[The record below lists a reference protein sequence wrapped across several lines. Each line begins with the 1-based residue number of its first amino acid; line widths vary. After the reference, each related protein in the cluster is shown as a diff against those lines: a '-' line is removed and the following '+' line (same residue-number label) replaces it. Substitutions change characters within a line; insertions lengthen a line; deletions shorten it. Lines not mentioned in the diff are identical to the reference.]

1 MKRLLL
7 FVLIVVW
14 SISLAGCAMLP
25 SQLSSVPKMQ
35 FDKLTVVENQG
46 SQQINQQESLDNI
59 ISDYIIE
66 NVAFTAIDGKVF
78 EAHQLYG
85 SEEKNAET
93 YAYLWSYQREFSS
106 ENGVIKDGSG
116 SSMPMVIVL
125 SKSDDGK
132 YTVLEYKT
140 PQDGEYYVA
149 SVKKLF
155 PEKYQDTILK
165 RTNVKM
171 LEEIVRQK
179 AENFFNSS
187 EKADTSLT
195 DKDRDGELKNGTG
208 QYIGLIDQN
217 SIEIKISGVP
227 EEKAIMVFRLSASVK
242 SKFDSYDLKNGDTVE
257 ITYLKNG
264 YDQLVIMSLTK

>member
-1 MKRLLL
+1 MKGLIFLLII
-7 FVLIVVW
+7 VL
-14 SISLAGCAMLP
+14 SISLTGCAMLP
-25 SQLSSVPKMQ
+25 SQLSTVPKMQ
-35 FDKLTVVENQG
+35 IDKLTVIENQG
-46 SQQINQQESLDNI
+46 SQQINQQESLDSV
-59 ISDYIIE
+59 ISDYIIK

-85 SEEKNAET
+85 TEEKNGET
-93 YAYLWSYQREFSS
+93 YAYLWSYLREFGS

-125 SKSDDGK
+125 SKSDDEK

-140 PQDGEYYVA
+140 PQDGEYYLA

-187 EKADTSLT
+187 EKADTPVT
-195 DKDRDGELKNGTG
+195 DTDRDGELKSSAGR
-208 QYIGLIDQN
+208 YIGQIDQN
-217 SIEIKISGVP
+217 SIEIKISCVP
-227 EEKAIMVFRLSASVK
+227 EEKAIMAFRLSDSVK
-242 SKFDSYDLKNGDTVE
+242 SEFDSYGLKNGDAVE
-257 ITYLKNG
+257 ITYFKNG
-264 YDQLVIMSLTK
+264 YDQLVIMSLKR